1 MSTDNF
7 LTCMEWKLQ
16 LGSRKNASLSVFCM
30 TVVPRNVLTT
40 KNRSDQSEGVSED
53 RQWLVTA
60 PYGNRRDV
68 PRGRPMP
75 PGLSTGVQQHLL
87 LRGQRTFLS
96 GNNVADYQITRKG
109 SRGLYQVCRIC
120 EICSHV
126 NKKKLKKKSLLKI
139 ENFDFLNIGM
149 ECKNGLEQ

>member
-16 LGSRKNASLSVFCM
+16 LGSRKNASLSVFCT
-30 TVVPRNVLTT
+30 TVIPRNVLTT
-40 KNRSDQSEGVSED
+40 KYRGDQAEGVSED

-68 PRGRPMP
+68 PRGGPVP
-75 PGLSTGVQQHLL
+75 PGLSTGILSTYCSGD
-87 LRGQRTFLS
+87 RGLS
-96 GNNVADYQITRKG
+96 SWGNNVADYQITRKG
-109 SRGLYQVCRIC
+109 SREQYKVCRIC
-120 EICSHV
+120 EICDHK
-126 NKKKLKKKSLLKI
+126 NKKKLKKNVIAKI
-139 ENFDFLNIGM
+139 ENFDYLKIGT